1 MGKEVLSYQVEK
13 NKELQLQEQFK
24 KNPKILLLDEASSSL
39 DLKTE
44 LKIQKN
50 IAQLSRNRTIISIAH
65 RLTSIQNFDKIL
77 FLKGGKVIEKGNHKY
92 LIDLKKKNISKMWMS
107 QKINF
112 K

>member
-1 MGKEVLSYQVEK
+1 M
-13 NKELQLQEQFK
+13 QLQEQFL

-92 LIDLKKKNISKMWMS
+92 LIDLKKEYFKMWMS